1 MSFQLAR
8 RTERMS
14 PSVIREIL
22 KLTEQPGIISLAG
35 GLPFVQDGV
44 FTDTRLQGNPL
55 AGLH

>member
-1 MSFQLAR
+1 MSFHLAR

-35 GLPFVQDGV
+35 GPHTPG
-44 FTDTRLQGNPL
+44 
-55 AGLH
+55 

>member
-8 RTERMS
+8 RTERIS

-35 GLPFVQDGV
+35 GPHTPG
-44 FTDTRLQGNPL
+44 
-55 AGLH
+55 